1 MRLRTTASPV
11 LSGTSSAR
19 DGHLLWQFGLPSEN
33 GGFQVLYS
41 RPRFAPNGQT
51 AYFGTFISAPDS
63 PDQYA
68 NLYAV
73 DTSGLAPTPRTHT
86 TLAR

>member
-1 MRLRTTASPV
+1 MRHRTTASPA
-11 LSGTSSAR
+11 LSGTSAPATAIS
-19 DGHLLWQFGLPSEN
+19 LWQFGLPSEN

-41 RPRFAPNGQT
+41 RPRFAPNGHT

-73 DTSGLAPTPRTHT
+73 DTSGLAPTPRRHT